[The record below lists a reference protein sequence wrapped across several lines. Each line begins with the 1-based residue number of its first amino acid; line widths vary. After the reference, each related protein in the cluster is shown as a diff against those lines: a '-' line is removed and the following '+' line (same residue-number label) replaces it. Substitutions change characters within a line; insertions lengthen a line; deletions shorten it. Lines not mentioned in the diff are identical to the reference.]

1 MKQSI
6 SLLGLILLMTVCLC
20 SSGSAS
26 AASLTPKQVAQ
37 KAASVINT
45 SKGLSA
51 EFTMTTGGKTSKGT
65 IKSTGV
71 KFAVSMPQVSTWY
84 NGRALY
90 TYNPRTSE
98 TTIITPTS
106 QELAESNPLLY
117 IKSGG
122 EGFTYKFST
131 VKRQGKYIID
141 LLPKNNRS
149 GIKKMTFT
157 VNSSN
162 FHVEK
167 IAVETSSGSTMVT
180 ITSFKTGLTLPA
192 SAFEYP
198 KSKYPKAEIVDLR

>member
-1 MKQSI
+1 MKLSI
-6 SLLGLILLMTVCLC
+6 RIFGFILFMAMGLC
-20 SSGSAS
+20 SPYTMH
-26 AASLTPKQVAQ
+26 AASLTPQQVAQ
-37 KAASVINT
+37 RAASVINA

-51 EFTMTTGGKTSKGT
+51 EFTMTAGGKSTKGT
-65 IKSTGV
+65 IKSLGS

-84 NGRALY
+84 NGKSLY

-98 TTIITPTS
+98 TTVITPTA

-122 EGFTYKFST
+122 AGFTYKFST

-167 IAVETSSGSTMVT
+167 IAVDASSGSTMVT
-180 ITSFKTGLTLPA
+180 ITSFKTGVSLPA
-192 SAFEYP
+192 SDFEYP

>member
-1 MKQSI
+1 MKKLISI
-6 SLLGLILLMTVCLC
+6 SGLILLLTMCLFGF
-20 SSGSAS
+20 GSAS
-26 AASLTPKQVAQ
+26 AASLTPEQVAQ

-51 EFTMTTGGKTSKGT
+51 EFSMTMGGKTTRGS
-65 IKSTGV
+65 IKSAGT
-71 KFAVSMPQVSTWY
+71 KFVVSMPEVSTWY
-84 NGRALY
+84 NGKSLY

-98 TTIITPTS
+98 TTLITPTA

-122 EGFTYKFST
+122 AGFTYKFST

-141 LLPKNNRS
+141 LLPKNNRT
-149 GIKKMTFT
+149 GIRKMTFT

-167 IAVETSSGSTMVT
+167 IAVDTSAGSTVVT

-192 SAFEYP
+192 SDFEYP

>member
-1 MKQSI
+1 MKKLISI
-6 SLLGLILLMTVCLC
+6 SGLAFLLMICLF
-20 SSGSAS
+20 GSNAAY
-26 AASLTPKQVAQ
+26 AASLTPEQVAQ

-45 SKGLSA
+45 SRGLSA
-51 EFTMTTGGKTSKGT
+51 EFSMTTGGKTTRGSL
-65 IKSTGV
+65 KSAGN
-71 KFAVSMPQVSTWY
+71 KFAVSMPEVSTWY
-84 NGRALY
+84 NGKSLY

-98 TTIITPTS
+98 TTLITPTA

-122 EGFTYKFST
+122 AGFTYKFSN

-141 LLPKNNRS
+141 LLPKNNRT
-149 GIKKMTFT
+149 GIKKMTFI

-167 IAVETSSGSTMVT
+167 ISVDTSAGSTVVT
-180 ITSFKTGLTLPA
+180 ITSFKTGLAFSA
-192 SAFEYP
+192 SDFEYP